1 MSLFFEGMS
10 EEEVQDMLLS
20 VEIDKRGEIDYKGN
34 QLLIVKTLF
43 VMVKFCLQWKDGST
57 NISLANLCHFL
68 KLTKYLFLL
77 LSELI
82 KLMLSE

>member
-34 QLLIVKTLF
+34 QLLIMKTLLCDGKVLSTLERWFKKHFSLSKAIFWNEPKYQILF
-43 VMVKFCLQWKDGST
+43 VT
-57 NISLANLCHFL
+57 
-68 KLTKYLFLL
+68 
-77 LSELI
+77 ELI

>member
-1 MSLFFEGMS
+1 MSKLQMSLFFEGMS

-43 VMVKFCLQWKDGST
+43 VMV
-57 NISLANLCHFL
+57 
-68 KLTKYLFLL
+68 
-77 LSELI
+77 
-82 KLMLSE
+82 